1 METIT
6 HLHQRR
12 PNAYHPRVPRLTSP
26 KLAPA
31 PAAGAAIAPAL
42 TDEQLAAV
50 ELVIFGAIGV
60 TSFAI
65 AAVASGE
72 LTLHQWRA
80 LVVIGRAGTIRV
92 GEVALQIGTAMP
104 ATSRLLL
111 RLERRGYLVSGR
123 DERDRRATIVR
134 LTPFGEQVRDN
145 VIERRRAL
153 ILAALER
160 EGLPLPAD
168 LESGLFALG
177 KAFAPYT

>member
-1 METIT
+1 M
-6 HLHQRR
+6 
-12 PNAYHPRVPRLTSP
+12 PRAPLTPSVPTLAGDLTGDPVVSDDV
-26 KLAPA
+26 L
-31 PAAGAAIAPAL
+31 AAI
-42 TDEQLAAV
+42 

-65 AAVASGE
+65 AAVAPGE

-111 RLERRGYLVSGR
+111 RLERRGYLVSAR

-134 LTPFGEQVRDN
+134 LTPFGEQIRDS

-160 EGLPLPAD
+160 EGRPLSDD
-168 LESGLFALG
+168 LEGGLYALG